1 MAPGRREYLTADDE
15 RCNRDAFNALKLVAQ
30 SEERM
35 LGMEGKKILTLKYK
49 IILPLYIL
57 AKIYFK

>member
-49 IILPLYIL
+49 IILPLYI
-57 AKIYFK
+57 